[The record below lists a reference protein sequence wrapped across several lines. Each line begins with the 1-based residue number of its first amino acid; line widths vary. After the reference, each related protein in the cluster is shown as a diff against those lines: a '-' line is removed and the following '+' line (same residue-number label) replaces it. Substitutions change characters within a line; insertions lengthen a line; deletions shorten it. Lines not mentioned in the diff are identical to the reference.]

1 MLRKRHALGTLV
13 LRLGPTDRF
22 LIGLDVVQPL
32 WHTVQAMPRECPCS
46 VRQLLCLAS
55 YDTVVTSD
63 SPEIEIIRVRIAE
76 QFGLL
81 VLPDD
86 AGNQVGELDTHRV
99 SGVDEAWGVHDIDHG
114 QPALSVH
121 R

>member
-13 LRLGPTDRF
+13 LRLVPTDRF

-32 WHTVQAMPRECPCS
+32 WHTVQAMPRECPCW

-55 YDTVVTSD
+55 YVTVTSD

-99 SGVDEAWGVHDIDHG
+99 AGVDEAWGVRDIDHG